1 MASLVEVIFLGTG
14 TSGGVPNV
22 SCLTDPAQSC
32 GVCLS
37 AVTDQGR
44 KNMRKNT
51 SLIVRFRAPGESSS
65 ARIRNILIDCGK
77 TFYESAI
84 QLFPRYGIRE
94 LDAVILTHGHADACY
109 GLDDL
114 RQWTLNGAIQNRI
127 DIYLAPETMDTVETT
142 FPFLVD
148 AKNATG
154 GGDVATFKYHIFK
167 EDAPFSI
174 NGLEFMP
181 LPVHHGIY
189 FTTSKP
195 YFCYGFNFGGVSY
208 ISDTNFIPND
218 TKARMKGKTDILI
231 IDCLRVGA
239 THPSHFG
246 LEDSLKTAREFKPA
260 KTYLVGFAHRTD
272 HYQLEEGLKSLEK
285 DEQLRIMPA
294 FDGLRVGLQDE
305 KMITESSWI
314 DPERTVILK

>member
-1 MASLVEVIFLGTG
+1 MATLLEIIFLGTG

-32 GVCLS
+32 HVCLS
-37 AVTDQGR
+37 AVTDQSR

-51 SLIVRFRAPGESSS
+51 SLIVRFRAPDDQPG
-65 ARIRNILIDCGK
+65 ARPRNILIDCGK

-127 DIYLAPETMDTVETT
+127 DIYLASETMNTVQTT

-148 AKNATG
+148 AINATG
-154 GGDVATFKYHIFK
+154 GGDVATFKYHIF
-167 EDAPFSI
+167 EDNAPFSI
-174 NGLEFMP
+174 YGLDFMP

-195 YFCYGFNFGGVSY
+195 YYCYGFNFAGVSY
-208 ISDTNFIPND
+208 ISDTNRIPQD
-218 TKARMKGKTDILI
+218 TKTRMQGKTDIFI
-231 IDCLRVGA
+231 IDCLRG
-239 THPSHFG
+239 
-246 LEDSLKTAREFKPA
+246 
-260 KTYLVGFAHRTD
+260 
-272 HYQLEEGLKSLEK
+272 
-285 DEQLRIMPA
+285 
-294 FDGLRVGLQDE
+294 
-305 KMITESSWI
+305 KMTRK
-314 DPERTVILK
+314 ERNQTVTMAAC